1 MNNSI
6 LINYG
11 SVDMKIKNRILVDS
25 IFLILASIMFLIFI
39 QIGSTF
45 DQKLYPGLLILEMLL
60 FIKVNDFKLI
70 NINSAFVGCLTIY
83 FLFGPI
89 VYMLEGRIVETNL
102 FIINIAFILYIFGIF
117 FNKKLKFKKH
127 LKTNIIKYNGV
138 FDSKVS
144 PFVLYFISC
153 FASFYYIF
161 INRNFLFS
169 NLETGRVEAMS
180 GNGILLLLIKCFIV
194 SVPMLYSE
202 YKKNKISKSIF
213 WTLLICSIF
222 LTFSIGYKASSLTIC
237 IVIALMYCRYE
248 KLLLK
253 KIIKILF
260 LCFLLIFFFD
270 FIRASFSD
278 TKFNLLEKVINN
290 MSVGFY
296 NYERIVYWFPKNKE
310 YQFGYTFL
318 INLKMLLPGPDLDFT
333 LWLKETLQMNF
344 AGGGTV
350 PTIFGELYLNFSFI
364 GVFLGMIIIGFLS
377 ESISYLYKR
386 EGFKWYICLISWQF
400 IHSVTGGFSNTIVDT
415 LLLLGI
421 GFFISLLEKR
431 TGD

>member
-70 NINSAFVGCLTIY
+70 NINNAFVGCLTIY

-138 FDSKVS
+138 FDSKVG

-153 FASFYYIF
+153 FASLYYIF

-237 IVIALMYCRYE
+237 NC
-248 KLLLK
+248 
-253 KIIKILF
+253 
-260 LCFLLIFFFD
+260 
-270 FIRASFSD
+270 
-278 TKFNLLEKVINN
+278 IN
-290 MSVGFY
+290 V
-296 NYERIVYWFPKNKE
+296 
-310 YQFGYTFL
+310 L
-318 INLKMLLPGPDLDFT
+318 
-333 LWLKETLQMNF
+333 
-344 AGGGTV
+344 
-350 PTIFGELYLNFSFI
+350 
-364 GVFLGMIIIGFLS
+364 
-377 ESISYLYKR
+377 
-386 EGFKWYICLISWQF
+386 
-400 IHSVTGGFSNTIVDT
+400 
-415 LLLLGI
+415 
-421 GFFISLLEKR
+421 
-431 TGD
+431 